1 LVKIY
6 LLTKILGGILIFSN
20 YDEFNK
26 KIDECIKKYR
36 GKFGCIVTFNGF
48 VREYDLKDGEKVPT
62 KGMNIDETILE
73 HLKAIVNEAKNKF
86 DIIDVLVYHN
96 TGFLNV
102 GERIASIAVFAKH
115 RKEGFEALEFIIS
128 EMKKYH

>member
-1 LVKIY
+1 MI
-6 LLTKILGGILIFSN
+6 TKSYEEFS
-20 YDEFNK
+20 K
-26 KIDECIKKYR
+26 KIDEYIEKYK

-48 VREYDLKDGEKVPT
+48 VRDYDLKDGEKVPA
-62 KGMNIDETILE
+62 KGMQIDEDILE
-73 HLKAIVNEAKNKF
+73 KLKTVVEEAKNKF
-86 DIIDVLVYHN
+86 DVIDILVYHN

-115 RKEGFEALEFIIS
+115 RKEGFEALEFIIN